1 MSIRKFCNVAYKHGT
16 YMIKYKP
23 NKLCLLFFN
32 HDNIMNIVYAKS
44 TILKLNKGEKVDF
57 IEIKVDFIEIK
68 VDFIEKK
75 VGKMKNILFKHGPIT
90 LPHMST

>member
-44 TILKLNKGEKVDF
+44 TILKVISN
-57 IEIKVDFIEIK
+57 IRQ
-68 VDFIEKK
+68 KK
-75 VGKMKNILFKHGPIT
+75 PQKPVVLVTWIGKIRVGRSVL
-90 LPHMST
+90 

>member
-1 MSIRKFCNVAYKHGT
+1 MGERRKPNIVPGKINKPKKKKKKKKFCNVAYKHGT

-44 TILKLNKGEKVDF
+44 TILKVISNIRPNK
-57 IEIKVDFIEIK
+57 
-68 VDFIEKK
+68 
-75 VGKMKNILFKHGPIT
+75 KNKTCGSG
-90 LPHMST
+90 HMDREN

>member
-1 MSIRKFCNVAYKHGT
+1 MAYKHGT

-44 TILKLNKGEKVDF
+44 TILKVISNIRPNK
-57 IEIKVDFIEIK
+57 
-68 VDFIEKK
+68 KK
-75 VGKMKNILFKHGPIT
+75 NPVVPVTPIGGIRVGRSAL
-90 LPHMST
+90 

>member
-44 TILKLNKGEKVDF
+44 TILKVISN
-57 IEIKVDFIEIK
+57 IRQ
-68 VDFIEKK
+68 KK
-75 VGKMKNILFKHGPIT
+75 QKNTCGSG
-90 LPHMST
+90 HMDREN

>member
-44 TILKLNKGEKVDF
+44 RAYYSES
-57 IEIKVDFIEIK
+57 
-68 VDFIEKK
+68 
-75 VGKMKNILFKHGPIT
+75 GKQY
-90 LPHMST
+90 